1 MMTSRIKAEDELR
14 DVVILQQLPDTDLF
28 SKLGYLFPSL
38 KLELHHC
45 IWPKFCQLLQSVLN
59 FCVWWNNIS
68 RKSCLLQ
75 TGKCYKEGDSV
86 VCFPSDRHGE
96 GGGAVF
102 LLWWQALF
110 LFCFCFQT
118 HRGEPVSQ
126 FILFLL
132 LILDYTMNHLLS
144 GSSVAHLYKYATCA
158 IFLSYRSMGPTL
170 LHSLHASNSSPTG
183 LTHRSPPHFLSFSPF
198 HSVFKVWTV
207 PTHTLV
213 IIDQHHILFSS
224 PIFIIKGD
232 EGEKKEELN
241 AHSVPVSLAHRS
253 AFIFFLLSEEEWQSE
268 RWQPAQEFHRSTVR
282 TLNLQPGVCFPH
294 TCSHRVF

>member
-14 DVVILQQLPDTDLF
+14 DVVILQQLPDTDSF

-75 TGKCYKEGDSV
+75 TGKCYKEGESV

-132 LILDYTMNHLLS
+132 LILDYILNHLLS
-144 GSSVAHLYKYATCA
+144 GSSVAHLYKYATCT

-232 EGEKKEELN
+232 EGKKRRRAEC
-241 AHSVPVSLAHRS
+241 SLCSRLTRPPICIH
-253 AFIFFLLSEEEWQSE
+253 FLSPF
-268 RWQPAQEFHRSTVR
+268 RGGMAKR
-282 TLNLQPGVCFPH
+282 TLAASSGISPEHSQN
-294 TCSHRVF
+294 T